1 MFIKLSFSVFSYS
14 LHIVCLDEDAEA
26 IVIWPR
32 SKRWQITTRNDTS
45 RMCEYLIKACEEGT
59 PDSEPRQE
67 CTKKAKVIIQ
77 RAKSN
82 MTQSIATKLMKC
94 IVMIGDKQ
102 LAQEFLNSSI
112 TANPSKPVDFL
123 LEQMAPLIERFGV
136 DQFKAVFLSTVNA
149 ARFVADPV
157 GTANF
162 LIKCCN
168 VPDIKTSNP
177 QLAEGLIEA
186 FVDSMSPRET
196 TDRKT
201 PAKSVDSF
209 PLNSIIGLFADGARS
224 NSAALAKRV
233 IEAYIWLSCCQ
244 QIPTHGYSYYSHS
257 RRITAPKGP
266 KLLATA
272 SVCLSIVNIC
282 EKAEWNEYET
292 VLVDAVEKLCE
303 HGNAESSLELVE
315 NIAPVTSSEGA
326 TRDRSRICTKM
337 ASIACENILAKMKS
351 SESAG
356 ENMTSANA
364 TKLMK
369 CIVMIRDVE
378 LAKRFLSSYIATN
391 ANRTPEVL
399 LDQLEPF
406 IKAFGADIIHPIF
419 LTSVDSKHFVADP
432 TSTADFLIKCC
443 TRIKTSN
450 PKLNE
455 NLIES
460 FVNSMSPVDGIG
472 LKLRIRAA

>member
-1 MFIKLSFSVFSYS
+1 
-14 LHIVCLDEDAEA
+14 
-26 IVIWPR
+26 
-32 SKRWQITTRNDTS
+32 
-45 RMCEYLIKACEEGT
+45 MCEYLIKACEEGT

-224 NSAALAKRV
+224 NSAA
-233 IEAYIWLSCCQ
+233 
-244 QIPTHGYSYYSHS
+244 
-257 RRITAPKGP
+257 
-266 KLLATA
+266 
-272 SVCLSIVNIC
+272 
-282 EKAEWNEYET
+282 
-292 VLVDAVEKLCE
+292 
-303 HGNAESSLELVE
+303 
-315 NIAPVTSSEGA
+315 
-326 TRDRSRICTKM
+326 
-337 ASIACENILAKMKS
+337 
-351 SESAG
+351 
-356 ENMTSANA
+356 
-364 TKLMK
+364 
-369 CIVMIRDVE
+369 
-378 LAKRFLSSYIATN
+378 
-391 ANRTPEVL
+391 
-399 LDQLEPF
+399 
-406 IKAFGADIIHPIF
+406 
-419 LTSVDSKHFVADP
+419 
-432 TSTADFLIKCC
+432 
-443 TRIKTSN
+443 
-450 PKLNE
+450 
-455 NLIES
+455 
-460 FVNSMSPVDGIG
+460 
-472 LKLRIRAA
+472 